1 MEIRPRPSQGDGGQ
15 AVSRQKQKGTRWE
28 SAIRDHLTDEGIPVQ
43 RQPAH
48 GVNDK
53 GDLHA
58 AGMVCIEAKN
68 QARHSFAEWLDEATT
83 EAGNAGLPFGVVW
96 AHRRGKGH
104 PRDGYVVMTGRDFTN
119 LLREALPTEEKR

>member
-1 MEIRPRPSQGDGGQ
+1 M
-15 AVSRQKQKGTRWE
+15 SRQKQKGTRWE

-83 EAGNAGLPFGVVW
+83 EAGNAGLPLGVCSL
-96 AHRRGKGH
+96 GQCKGQ
-104 PRDGYVVMTGRDFTN
+104 PASSINEPGVGNAPLKEDQ
-119 LLREALPTEEKR
+119 A